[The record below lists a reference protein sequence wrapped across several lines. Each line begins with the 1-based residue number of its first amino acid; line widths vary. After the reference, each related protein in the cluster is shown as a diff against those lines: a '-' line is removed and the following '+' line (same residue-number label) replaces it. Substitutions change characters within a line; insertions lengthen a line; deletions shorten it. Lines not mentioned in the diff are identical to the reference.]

1 MTATLF
7 EPIVDF
13 DPHQL
18 PRSGVTRG
26 WLTARVGLDGDVRLA
41 VMVARGARPGPTAL
55 LVAGVHGDEFEGIVA
70 LGRLVGSLDPAS
82 MSGTVIA
89 LPVCN
94 PFAFQSQSRTT
105 PAHIDGA
112 NLARSFPGD
121 PDGAPT
127 SRLASA
133 LFTMATRLLGGD
145 DLIVDLHSAGTRYR
159 YAGLVG
165 FRDVDASARDASEE
179 AARHFGH
186 TDRFRLWAM
195 QAERGRFNA
204 ETTLAGIPTVGAEA
218 PGQGECQVSVVDA
231 YADGVRNLLRF
242 KGIVDSPPPPPS
254 LGPPARPVEL
264 VAGTDGIFVTGC
276 TVGDQVSRGERLGTI
291 EEPTGALRGEVLA
304 PRSGEIVALR
314 TFATVYADEMVAWVT

>member
-1 MTATLF
+1 MTATLLQ
-7 EPIVDF
+7 PIDDF

-18 PRSGVTRG
+18 PSNRITRG
-26 WLTARVGLDGDVRLA
+26 WLTARVGLDGNVRLP
-41 VMVARGARPGPTAL
+41 VMVARGARSGPTAL

-70 LGRLVGSLDPAS
+70 LGRLVGTLDPAS

-94 PFAFQSQSRTT
+94 PFAFQSQSRTS

-112 NLARSFPGD
+112 NLARLFPGD
-121 PDGAPT
+121 PHGTPT

-133 LFTMATRLLGGD
+133 LFTLATSLLGHE

-165 FRDVDASARDASEE
+165 FRDIEASAGDASEE
-179 AARHFGH
+179 VARHFGH
-186 TDRFRLWAM
+186 AGTFRLWAM
-195 QAERGRFNA
+195 PAERGRFNA

-218 PGQGECQVSVVDA
+218 PGQGQCEANIVDA
-231 YADGVRNLLRF
+231 YANGVTNLLKF
-242 KGIVDSPPPPPS
+242 KRIVDGPPPPPT
-254 LGPPARPVEL
+254 LGPAARPLEL
-264 VAGTDGIFVTGC
+264 IAGTDGIFVTAR
-276 TVGDQVSRGERLGTI
+276 TVGDHVSHGERLGTI
-291 EEPTGALRGEVLA
+291 EEPTGAVLREILA
-304 PRSGEIVALR
+304 PKSGEIVALR